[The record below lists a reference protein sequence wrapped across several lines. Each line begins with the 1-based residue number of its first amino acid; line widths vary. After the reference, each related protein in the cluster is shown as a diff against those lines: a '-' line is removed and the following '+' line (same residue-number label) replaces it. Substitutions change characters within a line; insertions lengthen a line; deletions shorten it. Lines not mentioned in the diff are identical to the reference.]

1 MFCLPFLAATVVE
14 SLEGCDD
21 AELAPEGAETVVLKA
36 VDLLAV
42 VVGLTGAEEVVG
54 REVATVGL
62 KYKKIIM
69 QIIKD

>member
-1 MFCLPFLAATVVE
+1 M
-14 SLEGCDD
+14 EGFAD

-42 VVGLTGAEEVVG
+42 VVGLTVAEEVVG

-62 KYKKIIM
+62 KYKKRNKIYVYLHY
-69 QIIKD
+69 